1 MYPQIPLEESRILS
15 SPNSFKLA
23 CFGFNAQ
30 GGCSITEAP
39 GGVYPTWEE
48 QVRIAQLSEAANL
61 EALLPGARWAGFG
74 GATNFQG
81 RSFETFAWA
90 AGLAAIT
97 SKIQVFST
105 FHVPTAHPVR
115 VAKTI
120 ATIDHISRGRFG
132 VNIVAG
138 WNAHEIGMF
147 GAEQR
152 EHDDRY
158 EYAEDFFRV
167 VNELLSR
174 EGYFDI
180 DNAHFQISGAYSE
193 PKAIQTPRPVY
204 MAAGMSPRGRDFAAQ
219 FADISF
225 IPPIDM
231 STVADLVADTKR
243 RARED
248 YGREILVFS
257 QSPIVCADTEQEAR
271 DYMHHYV
278 DERGDFVAARNLLST
293 LFGATIDQ
301 HGFENAPLPEG
312 DKDNPM
318 LRAMVAGHGGAALV
332 GSPDQVVEGFKALA
346 DAGFDGAAVSWLD
359 YEEGLQRF
367 DRDIRPLMIQ
377 AGLRVDEPVPASA
390 RLPAA
395 GGPAAAMSM
404 GAGGAA

>member
-1 MYPQIPLEESRILS
+1 MYPQIPLDQSRMLS
-15 SPNSFKLA
+15 SPNPFKLA

-48 QVRIAQLSEAANL
+48 QVRIAQLAEAANL

-97 SKIQVFST
+97 SKIQVFCT
-105 FHVPTAHPVR
+105 YHVPTAHPVR

-147 GAEQR
+147 GAQQR
-152 EHDDRY
+152 EHDERY
-158 EYAEDFFRV
+158 EYAEDFFTV
-167 VNELLSR
+167 VNELLTHDGSFDVDST
-174 EGYFDI
+174 YFKI
-180 DNAHFQISGAYSE
+180 TGAYSE
-193 PKAIQTPRPVY
+193 PKPIQTPRPVY
-204 MAAGMSPRGRDFAAQ
+204 MAAGMSPRGRDFAAR

-248 YGREILVFS
+248 HGREILVFS
-257 QSPIVCADTEQEAR
+257 QTPIVCADTEKEAQ
-271 DYMHHYV
+271 DYLRYYV
-278 DERGDFVAARNLLST
+278 DERGDFVAGRNLLST

-301 HGFENAPLPEG
+301 HGFENKPLAEG
-312 DKDNPM
+312 DRDNPM
-318 LRAMVAGHGGAALV
+318 LRAMVAGHGGKALV
-332 GSPDQVVEGFKALA
+332 GTPEQVVEGFAELTE
-346 DAGFDGAAVSWLD
+346 AGFDGAAISWVN
-359 YEEGLQRF
+359 YEDGLQQF
-367 DRDIRPLMIQ
+367 NSDVLPLMIQ
-377 AGLRVDEPVPASA
+377 AGLRVEEPVPTPAQ
-390 RLPAA
+390 LPGV
-395 GGPAAAMSM
+395 GGQTAAAPV
-404 GAGGAA
+404 GAGGAG

>member
-1 MYPQIPLEESRILS
+1 MYQQIPVEQSRLLS
-15 SPNSFKLA
+15 SPNRFKLA

-39 GGVYPTWEE
+39 GVVYPTWDE
-48 QVRIAQLSEAANL
+48 QVRIAQLAEGANL

-74 GATNFQG
+74 GSTNFQG
-81 RSFETFAWA
+81 RSFDTFAWA

-97 SKIQVFST
+97 SKIQVFCT
-105 FHVPTAHPVR
+105 YHVPTAHPVR

-147 GAEQR
+147 GAAQR

-158 EYAEDFFRV
+158 EYAEDFFTV
-167 VNELLSR
+167 VNDLLTR
-174 EGYFDI
+174 EGYFDVDSTYFHI
-180 DNAHFQISGAYSE
+180 EGAYSE
-193 PKAIQTPRPVY
+193 PKPIQTPHPVY
-204 MAAGMSPRGRDFAAQ
+204 MAAGMSPRGRDFAAR
-219 FADISF
+219 FADVSF

-248 YGREILVFS
+248 HGREIMVFS
-257 QSPIVCADTEQEAR
+257 QTPIVCADTEKEAQ
-271 DYMHHYV
+271 DYLRYYV

-301 HGFENAPLPEG
+301 HGFENKPLDDG

-318 LRAMVAGHGGAALV
+318 LRAMVAGHGGHALV
-332 GSPDQVVEGFKALA
+332 GSPEQVVEGFAQLA
-346 DAGFDGAAVSWLD
+346 EAGFDGAAVSWVN
-359 YEEGLQRF
+359 YEDGLEQF
-367 DRDIRPLMIQ
+367 SRDVAPLMIQ
-377 AGLRVDEPVPASA
+377 AGLRVDEPVPPTAQ
-390 RLPAA
+390 LPQVSGEAA
-395 GGPAAAMSM
+395 VAAVAP
-404 GAGGAA
+404 GA

>member
-1 MYPQIPLEESRILS
+1 MYPQIPLAESRLLS

-23 CFGFNAQ
+23 CFGFNGQ

-48 QVRIAQLSEAANL
+48 QVRIAQLAEAANV

-97 SKIQVFST
+97 SRIQVFST

-138 WNAHEIGMF
+138 WNSHEIGMF
-147 GAEQR
+147 GAQQR
-152 EHDDRY
+152 EHDERY
-158 EYAEDFFRV
+158 EFAEDFFTV
-167 VNELLSR
+167 VNELLTR
-174 EGYFDI
+174 EGYFDV
-180 DNAHFQISGAYSE
+180 DNRYFQIKGAYSE
-193 PKAIQTPRPVY
+193 PKPIQTPRPVY
-204 MAAGMSPRGRDFAAQ
+204 MAAGMSPRGRDFAAR

-225 IPPIDM
+225 IPPLDM

-248 YGREILVFS
+248 FGREILVFS
-257 QSPIVCADTEQEAR
+257 QTPLVCADTEREAQEYLR
-271 DYMHHYV
+271 YYV

-301 HGFENAPLPEG
+301 HGFENEPLPEG
-312 DKDNPM
+312 EKANPM
-318 LRAMVAGHGGAALV
+318 LRAMVAGHGGAPLV
-332 GSPDQVVEGFKALA
+332 GAPEQIVEGFMRLA
-346 DAGFDGAAVSWLD
+346 EAGFDGAAISWLD
-359 YEEGLQRF
+359 YEDGLQRLR
-367 DRDIRPLMIQ
+367 RDVLPLMIG
-377 AGLRVDEPVPASA
+377 AGLRVQEPIPIPAQLPDPALASA
-390 RLPAA
+390 VAR
-395 GGPAAAMSM
+395 G
-404 GAGGAA
+404 

>member
-1 MYPQIPLEESRILS
+1 MYPQIPLDQSRLLG
-15 SPNSFKLA
+15 SPNPFKLA
-23 CFGFNAQ
+23 CFGFNGQ

-48 QVRIAQLSEAANL
+48 QVRIAQLAEAANL

-74 GATNFQG
+74 GTTNFQG

-97 SKIQVFST
+97 SKIQVFCT
-105 FHVPTAHPVR
+105 YHVPTAHPVR

-158 EYAEDFFRV
+158 GYAEDFFTV
-167 VNELLSR
+167 VNDLLTR
-174 EGYFDI
+174 EGYFDV
-180 DNAHFQISGAYSE
+180 DSTYFQIKGAYSE
-193 PKAIQTPRPVY
+193 PKPIQTPRPVY
-204 MAAGMSPRGRDFAAQ
+204 MAAGMSPRGRDFAAR

-225 IPPIDM
+225 IPPMDM
-231 STVADLVADTKR
+231 STVGELVADTKR

-248 YGREILVFS
+248 HGREILVFS
-257 QSPIVCADTEQEAR
+257 QTPIVCADTEKEAQ
-271 DYMHHYV
+271 DYLHYYV
-278 DERGDFVAARNLLST
+278 DEQGDFVAARNLLST

-301 HGFENAPLPEG
+301 HGFENKPLPEG
-312 DKDNPM
+312 EKANPM
-318 LRAMVAGHGGAALV
+318 LRSMVAGHGGKALV
-332 GSPDQVVEGFKALA
+332 GTPEQIVEGFAELTA
-346 DAGFDGAAVSWLD
+346 AGFDGAAVSWVN
-359 YEEGLQRF
+359 YEDGLKQF
-367 DRDIRPLMIQ
+367 NSDVLPLMIQ
-377 AGLRVDEPVPASA
+377 AGLRVQEPVPTPAQLPGAGTEVTASA
-390 RLPAA
+390 V
-395 GGPAAAMSM
+395 
-404 GAGGAA
+404 GAGGAG